1 MAQSNEIHI
10 HIDSV
15 ASYHEMMH
23 IEKPMHP
30 LFSIIDFSK
39 ITYSHPKETC
49 YIHSNLYNIS
59 VKSGADCILQYGPH
73 HFDFT
78 QGAMSFFKP
87 GQTIKVDPNA
97 AIVKDGFTIN
107 FHPDFLRTF
116 PLDKKIQRYD
126 FFDYKVNEALF
137 LSDEEKAQCHA
148 IAKGIETEYKS
159 KIDSYSQE
167 AIVSFLDLLLVYGK
181 RFYDRQFIT
190 RKTHQRPIVV
200 QFEELLDAYFHEEL
214 HLQKGLPN
222 VKYFAEAVHM
232 SPNYLSD
239 LLRTSTGKSAQ
250 SHIQS
255 KLIEVAKTMLSS
267 TVLSVSEIAYQ
278 LGFEQAQS
286 FNRLFK
292 SKTNQTPLEFR
303 ASFN

>member
-1 MAQSNEIHI
+1 MTQSNEIHI

-15 ASYHEMMH
+15 ASYHEMIG
-23 IEKPMHP
+23 IEKPLHP
-30 LFSIIDFSK
+30 LFSIIDFSQ
-39 ITYSHPKETC
+39 ITYSHPKEIC
-49 YIHSNLYNIS
+49 YVHSNLYNIS

-97 AIVKDGFTIN
+97 SVVKEGFTIN

-116 PLDKKIQRYD
+116 SLDRKIRQYD

-137 LSDEEKAQCHA
+137 LSDEEKAQCST
-148 IAKGIETEYKS
+148 IAKGIETEYRS

-190 RKTHQRPIVV
+190 RKPHQQPVVV
-200 QFEELLDAYFHEEL
+200 QFEELLDEYFQKEL
-214 HLQKGLPN
+214 HLKNGLPN
-222 VKYFAEAVHM
+222 VKYFAEQVHM

-239 LLRTSTGKSAQ
+239 LLRTATGNSAQ
-250 SHIQS
+250 SHIQE
-255 KLIEVAKTMLSS
+255 KLIDVAKTMLSS
-267 TVLSVSEIAYQ
+267 TSQSVAEIAYQ
-278 LGFEQAQS
+278 LGFEQPQS

-292 SKTNQTPLEFR
+292 SKTRQTPLAFR